1 METESNF
8 CTSCGAKLK
17 PGARFCSACGTA
29 VPVEETKNQP
39 SAPIPPFPMRVM
51 MRGRFQR
58 LVERFRAKGAVSPDT
73 AMTAEELGLGPR
85 FQLAMS
91 RRLGR
96 LGIFVELNGKYYLLE
111 GRLREVTS
119 QLATRRIKISL

>member
-8 CTSCGAKLK
+8 CASCGAELK
-17 PGARFCSACGTA
+17 PGAKFCGACGTA
-29 VPVEETKNQP
+29 VPEEENKNQP
-39 SAPIPPFPMRVM
+39 GAPLPPFPMRMM
-51 MRGRFQR
+51 MRRRIQR

-73 AMTAEELGLGPR
+73 ALTAEELGLGPR

-96 LGIFVELNGKYYLLE
+96 SGILVEVNGKYYLSE
-111 GRLREVTS
+111 GRLREDTS
-119 QLATRRIKISL
+119 QLATRRL